1 MGNECES
8 RDRFGDHGVNARPAR
23 LGVPRPDAVFPAT
36 LVAGGDASVVVGFP
50 PAGAVGVLTVD
61 VPAVVP
67 ATVVVVVGTVPPD
80 VLVVVAVEDVVAV
93 VAVVAVVCAGL
104 VVSVVPVVCVVA
116 VVPVV
121 SVRVVAVV
129 VTTPPATS
137 TCEMPLHLGPAP
149 TRVTVTDVVPIPA
162 TV

>member
-1 MGNECES
+1 MGNESES
-8 RDRFGDHGVNARPAR
+8 RDRFGDHGVNARPVR
-23 LGVPRPDAVFPAT
+23 FGVPRPEAVFPAT
-36 LVAGGDASVVVGFP
+36 LVAGGEASVVVFVP
-50 PAGAVGVLTVD
+50 PADVVGVLTVD

-80 VLVVVAVEDVVAV
+80 VLVVVAVADVVAD
-93 VAVVAVVCAGL
+93 VAVVCAVP
-104 VVSVVPVVCVVA
+104 VVSVVPLVCVVA

-121 SVRVVAVV
+121 SVPVVAVV
-129 VTTPPATS
+129 AVVTTSPATS
-137 TCEMPLHLGPAP
+137 TCEMPLQLGPAP